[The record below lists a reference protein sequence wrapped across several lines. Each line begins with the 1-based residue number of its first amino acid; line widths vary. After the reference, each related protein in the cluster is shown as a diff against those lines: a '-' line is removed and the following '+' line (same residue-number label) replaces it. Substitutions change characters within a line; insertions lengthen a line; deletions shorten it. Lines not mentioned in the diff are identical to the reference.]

1 MQAREGFDKS
11 TPLSE
16 SGSQPLPGY
25 FALPGGSGMA
35 GDRPFQ
41 TENAVL
47 NQLHDS
53 SSAGRTLETWLVLQ
67 YADKGS
73 LQVSC
78 WGNKVEERPK
88 AMSQLVQEFVADN
101 MLVL

>member
-1 MQAREGFDKS
+1 
-11 TPLSE
+11 
-16 SGSQPLPGY
+16 
-25 FALPGGSGMA
+25 MA

-53 SSAGRTLETWLVLQ
+53 SSSGRTLETWLVLQ

-73 LQVSC
+73 LQVSLLGQQGRRTSQ
-78 WGNKVEERPK
+78 GN
-88 AMSQLVQEFVADN
+88 VA
-101 MLVL
+101 VS